1 MREASLKLISV
12 ACALIMVLTVF
23 QVITPNVSAYDQNE
37 TAESNPSMHYHRQ
50 LTVSNEGA
58 TSPASAMSSE
68 GTLHVVWVDLTSSGV
83 ELSYKHSID
92 NGTYF
97 TPDLII
103 SSNFYS
109 ITNIS
114 ISCQNDPYIGIAFE
128 GCLDESSDSTVYLLC
143 SSNGGLSWS
152 QAYQLCEGSS
162 PSVFARNGCLYLG
175 LTRPY
180 NNSFVF
186 SILNFTIDDNEVV
199 NSASMISLTIG
210 EGFGKITGDAS
221 EIYYAIRCSDGITYG
236 SIGYNGQQVDT
247 SRYVRNIYSGN
258 VSDLDLHLSDDRL
271 FIVWSL
277 NDDVDAYIFG
287 LISSSDHQSWAGI
300 DVSNAEG
307 GFGSVSITACGTGFF
322 VAWEN
327 DTKAWTEITASQLSS
342 DGTIIIDAMRL
353 STDRVESACPSVT
366 IDTNGEVAGIWVE
379 EHYQTTELFF
389 FQDIL
394 FKSLDIRSMAEY
406 IASLDDDIFTSS
418 SARSDL
424 IASIELITGCMDN
437 ADDEGAITEIG
448 SLLSKVDG
456 FIGGAT
462 GNDLI
467 DSFPVQIRIYDVLLS
482 VRDALSSSECPTGM
496 AISNL
501 ASTRDSS
508 SAVITWTTSSDATS
522 VVEYG
527 IDPSY
532 GSIATGVSGTAH
544 SVTITGLS
552 ASTTYYYKARSMST
566 VDPSYTAS
574 SASTFMTDDS
584 LSFIRALGTDSDV
597 IYISSSSVQIRWI
610 TTIESTSAVDYGL
623 TSSYGNTVDGT
634 SGVSHSV
641 TITGLLAG
649 TLYHYRVRSASL
661 SNSSDMVSSAD
672 ANFTTNAAEI
682 SSVTVTVLSSSS
694 VTIAWT
700 TSSSSTSIV
709 DYGNTSSYGST
720 ATGTNGTSHSVTLT
734 GLLAATAYHFRVRSI
749 SLTNYTDVDC
759 SADGSFTT
767 GSAEISSVTVTMS
780 GSSVTITWT
789 TTSTRTTV
797 VEYGTDSSYGN
808 IKTGV
813 SGTSHWV
820 TITGLY
826 PSTTYHFRAKSVS
839 SSTYYSTDR
848 TFTTGISAISDIV
861 ISIGS
866 TSTII
871 TWTTSSPSGTSEIEY
886 GTDSSYGCSAT
897 GTTSGTSHTVTL
909 TGLSSSTTYYFRAKT
924 VRSQNIYYSVETVF
938 STPAITISDISII
951 SVSPSSI
958 AITWT
963 TSLSGTSV
971 VDYGTTTLYGST
983 VTGTTGT
990 SHSVTLTGLSSTTT
1004 YHFRVRSISATN
1016 SSDTVNSNDST
1027 FRSGMIISGIT
1038 VTSINSITVT
1048 IAWTNSDGC
1057 TSVIEYGTTVSYGSS
1072 ISDGN
1077 NTSHSVTLTGLSPST
1092 TYHYR
1097 IKLISETDSS
1107 DVTPS
1112 LDRTFTTNPSE
1123 ISVITVS
1130 GISSTSVT
1138 ITWTTASIGTS
1149 VIDYGTTTSY
1159 GNTATGT
1166 SGTSH
1171 SVTLTGLTYNT
1182 TYHFR
1187 AKSVLSSSTYYS
1199 SDTTFTTS
1207 SPEII
1212 DVAVMINSGSIVIS
1226 WTTSSRG
1233 TSVVEYGVTTSYGS
1247 TVTDD
1252 TSTYSHSVTI
1262 TGLPTATTYHF
1273 RAKSVIYSQSAYSA
1287 DTTFTTAGITISSI
1301 SLTNVNSNSVKI
1313 TWTTSASGTS
1323 TVEYGAT
1330 SSYGLTA
1337 ISSGGTSHSVTL
1349 TGLSPATTY
1358 HYRVVSTSATTSS
1371 DTAYSTDSTFTSIPA
1386 EVSSVT
1392 VTISYTSV
1400 TFVWNTGATMT
1411 SLVEYGTTSSY
1422 GSTATGND
1430 GTHHSVTITNIPS
1443 AATYHFR
1450 VVSSKLNSDHVTY
1463 QYSYSADSMFIIS
1476 ALTISDVVV
1485 TPVNSITVTIA
1496 WNTSISG
1503 TSVIEYG
1510 TDSSYGCAVTGTSGN
1525 GRYHSVS
1532 LTSLSASTTYHYQIV
1547 SASLT
1552 NSSDIAYS
1560 ADSTFTTGA
1569 AEISL
1574 VVVTLIG
1581 SNSVSITWTTV
1592 RSSTSVVEYGLTS
1605 SYGSTATGKSNTLL
1619 HSVTLTG
1626 LSSTTVYHFRAKSV
1640 TTLYGTYYSEDITF
1654 DTPAI
1659 AISSV
1664 TAVHVSSTSIN
1675 IMWTTSIS
1683 GTSVVEYGTNSSYG
1697 SSITSTS
1704 GTSHCVA
1711 LTGLPSDVTYHFR
1724 VRSAS
1729 TTNSSDIT
1737 CSNDST
1743 FRCGITASNIAV
1755 VPVSSTSVT
1764 ITWTTSLS
1772 GTSVVNYGTTTSYGS
1787 TATGSS
1793 GTSHSV
1799 TLTGLTYSTIYHFRV
1814 RSTSATNSS
1823 DIAFGNDSTFRS
1835 GIAVSNVRCTVGT
1848 SSATVTWTT
1857 SISGSTVVE
1866 YGPTSSYGHTK
1877 TSWSSGTSH
1886 SVTITGLSSAT
1897 TYHFRVK
1904 SVSSSYSSDIGY
1916 SNDSTFV
1923 TPAITISDIAYGVSG
1938 PSVVITWATSV
1949 TGSSIVEYGLTIG
1962 YGNTVSDT
1970 RNVLSHSLTISG
1982 LASATTYHFMV
1993 SSVSS
1998 TNSSDTSY
2006 GVDATFSTSSIT
2018 ITSSQTTVL
2027 SSTSARIIWNTDF
2040 AGSTMIEYGRT
2051 TSYGTTTIIC
2061 GNSTYHSITL
2071 SGLNYNTRYYY
2082 RVTSVSQSNSADSV
2096 QHEGY
2101 FTTPVVTISNL
2112 ATVTTNYTASIT
2124 WATNIAATTV
2134 VEYGTTT
2141 SYGLTVTGDN
2151 GASHSVSI
2159 IDLLPGTT
2167 YYYRVKST
2175 STTYGSDVKTLTGS
2189 FTTKSVNDA
2198 EKGIDA
2204 GSNITGA
2211 LHIVTGSF
2219 SGALF
2224 SQYDV
2229 SDYYKVY
2236 ANSGQ
2241 QIQIILTVPSG
2252 CNYDLYL
2259 LDSSGAS
2266 MGTSNNAAGQT
2277 DSIDFIA
2284 PSSGYWY
2291 IAITWVSGAGSC
2303 VYQCSVDVSAGQD
2316 IYDLDVGSPG
2326 DSIISDHLPG
2336 ICIHDVDDLWKD
2348 PVESVRQ
2355 CGENAAFLLNLYEV
2369 SYQAGVGYLITLR
2382 YYATAPTAVQV
2393 LCNGV
2398 WVNVAALPAP
2408 SSYWSYSFVLSSEYI
2423 NDALP
2428 GEMGCNVELR
2438 FDHAL
2443 KVDTISAVAYSYT
2456 TDLSLP
2462 IIANHNPGIALMS
2475 GWTIENGIANGTDGS
2490 TLTVS
2495 VPLTTVSY
2503 DLTFTYLNASDG
2515 MAIDMYTS
2523 AGWASV
2529 GALNRWG
2536 SSATVTLNY
2545 LSYYDSDPT
2554 LTGMNLLL
2562 RVSGGQFDLTNLT
2575 SVAIMPSAAFTDV
2588 GVAGDS
2594 AFSGLTTKLF
2604 GASVLDD
2611 GRWSGIT
2618 TIGGVSVRTVTSS
2631 VAFFYLNA
2639 PVSDQSYRIDITYK
2653 TSSTSGGIYQLL
2665 SSTSSKK
2672 LGTLTGD
2679 GTWRTLS
2686 VWVSSDSFMDG
2697 AAGSF
2702 INAKFRISY
2711 ASGTLVS
2718 SFTIYVDSDKDTL
2731 TDCQETVNYGTDP
2744 FSADTDS
2751 DGLNDNVELSSLWN
2765 TDPCDADTDSD
2776 GLMDGSEIWSQSW
2789 SNDEFYNVTY
2799 NADALISY
2807 TLPALANVTGAMI
2820 LIGITSESMSD
2831 IAVYI
2836 RMDSGSWKTLLYRT
2850 ASGPTIYVSYDLLA
2864 NRYVSS
2870 NFASSHTW
2878 CIKVK
2883 DLNNNN
2889 IGGEVQ
2895 YVTIQVSGTTDP
2907 KDSDTDGDGILDGEE
2922 VDPGVDGW
2930 STNPV
2935 LADTDGDDLSDYIEI
2950 NGIYTP
2956 CLTET
2961 DPTLKDTDGDGYSDS
2976 DDLYMG
2982 DAVVRVTIET
2992 LKTLVIYWFDQHE
3005 INVVFV
3011 IKYIEGG
3018 QELATKEVVDAYYNT
3033 IEELGWAYDIDIPD
3047 NATTV
3052 TIGIEAAGKDCSVY
3066 GGDLKLDIN
3075 STDSEELRFVWHIDP
3090 DDPYYGYGQGSGG
3103 EDDAEIGYSLQLCC
3117 AEKANVIIINGTGD
3131 GGDYGLDEV
3140 SPGVYRYSA
3149 DEQAYMINLNVSSAS
3164 THFVQGMNTIILPR
3178 AIALECQL
3186 NDTLYDLGSMISS
3199 NVLYNASFY
3208 STNMSSSTSSSHI
3221 VVVITK
3227 NVTATQAEDI
3237 LEMLTHNS
3245 TNARIGNNVTISSTA
3260 LYLLH
3265 LPGDILSAIPTTVE
3279 NAGLGSGPSYFT
3291 WGGLI
3296 KTIVNMT
3303 FNFLFWW
3310 AAGGV
3315 LLLWLHLTAIGLEAK
3330 GGLWAGVGA
3339 MVEDALDHIVDGLN
3353 ALKDMLLDFVY
3364 DTILTSISSFI
3375 GDIWSGVVSWGFGLV
3390 ASLYQLGGQ
3399 VDFGS
3404 MSVAQ
3409 AADQFVDALIFNG
3422 VFLCVVALA
3431 IALYAV
3437 MLVLNPVIAPYAF
3450 VLSEV
3455 APLLIIAILMGGSG
3469 LLTGASSS
3477 GIAMASDIVD
3487 LISEF
3492 LGDGLVIFETTMWS
3506 IITSVVGSFMT
3517 TVATAVKVCANT
3529 IFSFVVSIVGAI
3541 LSFTALTQINDLTT
3555 DFSIIMGIIGC
3566 VASGIGFLLAL
3577 TGPNLDGKICPG
3589 FTAVS
3594 KLISGLSF
3602 GVSIL
3607 SLGETY
3613 QKYAT
3618 GE

>member
-1 MREASLKLISV
+1 
-12 ACALIMVLTVF
+12 MVLTVF
-23 QVITPNVSAYDQNE
+23 QVTTTNVSANDPGE
-37 TAESNPSMHYHRQ
+37 IVEINPTTHDHRQ
-50 LTVSNEGA
+50 LTISNEGA
-58 TSPASAMSSE
+58 ASPASAMSSE
-68 GTLHVVWVDLTSSGV
+68 GTLHVVWVDMTSSGA
-83 ELSYKHSID
+83 ELSYKQSID

-114 ISCQNDPYIGIAFE
+114 ISCQNDLDIGIAFE
-128 GCLDESSDSTVYLLC
+128 GCLDESSDPTVYLLC

-162 PSVFARNGCLYLG
+162 PSVFSRNGCLYLG

-186 SILNFTIDDNEVV
+186 SILNFTIDNNEVV

-221 EIYYAIRCSDGITYG
+221 EIYYAVRCSDGITYG
-236 SIGYNGQQVDT
+236 SIGYDGQQVDA

-277 NDDVDAYIFG
+277 NDDVEAYIFG
-287 LISSSDHQSWAGI
+287 LISSSDHQSWTAI

-307 GFGSVSITACGTGFF
+307 GFGSVSVTACSTGFF

-366 IDTNGEVAGIWVE
+366 TDANGEVVGIWVE

-418 SARSDL
+418 TARSVL

-456 FIGGAT
+456 FMGGAT

-482 VRDALSSSECPTGM
+482 VRDTLSSSECPTGM

-501 ASTRDSS
+501 ASAGDSN

-532 GSIATGVSGTAH
+532 GSIATGVSGTSH
-544 SVTITGLS
+544 TVTITGLS

-566 VDPSYTAS
+566 VNPSYTAS
-574 SASTFMTDDS
+574 STATFTTDDS
-584 LSFIRALGTDSDV
+584 LNFIRALGTDSDV
-597 IYISSSSVQIRWI
+597 IQISSSSVRIRW
-610 TTIESTSAVDYGL
+610 TTSIESTSVVDYGP
-623 TSSYGNTVDGT
+623 TSSYGSTVDGT

-649 TLYHYRVRSASL
+649 TLYHYRVRSVSL
-661 SNSSDMVSSAD
+661 SDPSEMISGTD

-694 VTIAWT
+694 VTIAWA
-700 TSSSSTSIV
+700 TSLTSTSYV

-720 ATGTNGTSHSVTLT
+720 ATGMNGTSHSVTLN

-749 SLTNYTDVDC
+749 SLTNDTDVDC
-759 SADGSFTT
+759 SADGSLTT
-767 GSAEISSVTVTMS
+767 GSAEISSVTVTVSSSHVTFSWTTSSYASSIVEYGASSSYDSVMTGSS
-780 GSSVTITWT
+780 GVSHSVTI
-789 TTSTRTTV
+789 S
-797 VEYGTDSSYGN
+797 
-808 IKTGV
+808 
-813 SGTSHWV
+813 
-820 TITGLY
+820 GLY
-826 PSTTYHFRAKSVS
+826 PCTSYHYRVKSVS
-839 SSTYYSTDR
+839 SSTSYSTDR
-848 TFTTGISAISDIV
+848 TFVTGNSAISNIIV
-861 ISIGS
+861 TIGS
-866 TSTII
+866 TSTTIV
-871 TWTTSSPSGTSEIEY
+871 WTTSFKTGTSVVEY

-897 GTTSGTSHTVTL
+897 GTTSGYTHTVTM
-909 TGLSSSTTYYFRAKT
+909 TGLPSSTTYCFRAKS
-924 VRSQNIYYSVETVF
+924 VYSSEIYYSVETVF
-938 STPAITISDISII
+938 STPAIMVADVCLTA
-951 SVSPSSI
+951 VSSSSI
-958 AITWT
+958 VITWA

-971 VDYGTTTLYGST
+971 VDYGTTSSYGNT
-983 VTGTTGT
+983 VTGINGT
-990 SHSVTLTGLSSTTT
+990 LHSVTLTGLTATT
-1004 YHFRVRSISATN
+1004 YHFRVRSVSLTN
-1016 SSDTVNSNDST
+1016 LSDTGYSNDSI
-1027 FRSGMIISGIT
+1027 FRPDMMISDIT
-1038 VTSINSITVT
+1038 VTLVNSITVT
-1048 IAWTNSDGC
+1048 ICWA
-1057 TSVIEYGTTVSYGSS
+1057 TSTDSSSEVEYGITSSYGSS

-1077 NTSHSVTLTGLSPST
+1077 GTSHSVTLTDLSPST

-1097 IKLISETDSS
+1097 INAISTTDPSVYSS
-1107 DVTPS
+1107 S
-1112 LDRTFTTNPSE
+1112 LDRTFTTNAPE
-1123 ISVITVS
+1123 INNIVVTDRTSN
-1130 GISSTSVT
+1130 SVT
-1138 ITWTTASIGTS
+1138 ITWTTNQLSTS
-1149 VIDYGTTTSY
+1149 VVDYGTTSSY
-1159 GNTATGT
+1159 GNRTTGT
-1166 SGTSH
+1166 SDTHH
-1171 SVTLTGLTYNT
+1171 SVTLTGLSAT
-1182 TYHFR
+1182 TIYHFR
-1187 AKSVLSSSTYYS
+1187 AMSVLSSITYYS
-1199 SDTTFTTS
+1199 ADTTFTTG
-1207 SPEII
+1207 SPEITNVNVNVHP
-1212 DVAVMINSGSIVIS
+1212 DSVVIS
-1226 WTTSSRG
+1226 WLSLPGEG
-1233 TSVVEYGVTTSYGS
+1233 TVEYGVTTSYGS
-1247 TVTDD
+1247 TATD
-1252 TSTYSHSVTI
+1252 YSISGSYSVTI
-1262 TGLPTATTYHF
+1262 TGLPTNATFHF
-1273 RAKSVIYSQSAYSA
+1273 RVKTLHSYQADYSA
-1287 DTTFTTAGITISSI
+1287 DATFTIAGITISAV
-1301 SLTNVNSNSVKI
+1301 SLTNINSNSVKV

-1323 TVEYGAT
+1323 TVEYGTT
-1330 SSYGLTA
+1330 SSYDLATTGS
-1337 ISSGGTSHSVTL
+1337 IGTSHSITL
-1349 TGLSPATTY
+1349 TGLSPATLY
-1358 HYRVVSTSATTSS
+1358 HYRVVSTSATASS
-1371 DTAYSTDSTFTSIPA
+1371 DIDYSNDSTFTSMSA
-1386 EVSSVT
+1386 EISSVT
-1392 VTISYTSV
+1392 VTIGLTSA
-1400 TFVWNTGATMT
+1400 TFVWDTGATMT

-1463 QYSYSADSMFIIS
+1463 QYAYSADSMFTIS
-1476 ALTISDVVV
+1476 ALAISDVVV

-1532 LTSLSASTTYHYQIV
+1532 LTSLSASTTYHYRIV

-1569 AEISL
+1569 AEISH
-1574 VVVTLIG
+1574 VVVTLLG
-1581 SNSVSITWTTV
+1581 SNSASITWTTV
-1592 RSSTSVVEYGLTS
+1592 RSSTSVVEFGLTS
-1605 SYGSTATGKSNTLL
+1605 SYGSTATGNSNTLA

-1626 LSSTTVYHFRAKSV
+1626 LSSATVYHFRAKSV

-1659 AISSV
+1659 AMSSV
-1664 TAVHVSSTSIN
+1664 TAVHISSTSVN

-1697 SSITSTS
+1697 SSITGTS

-1711 LTGLPSDVTYHFR
+1711 LTGLPSDVIYHFR

-1743 FRCGITASNIAV
+1743 FRCGITVSNIAV

-1772 GTSVVNYGTTTSYGS
+1772 GTSVVNYGATSSYGS

-1799 TLTGLTYSTIYHFRV
+1799 TLTGLTYSTTYHFRV

-1823 DIAFGNDSTFRS
+1823 DIAFGNDSTFRP
-1835 GIAVSNVRCTVGT
+1835 GIVVSNVKCTVST

-1866 YGPTSSYGHTK
+1866 YGPTSSYGYTK

-1904 SVSSSYSSDIGY
+1904 SVSSTYSSDIGY

-1938 PSVVITWATSV
+1938 PSAVITWTTSV
-1949 TGSSIVEYGLTIG
+1949 TGSSVVEYGLTTG

-1970 RNVLSHSLTISG
+1970 RNVLSHSLTLSG

-2018 ITSSQTTVL
+2018 ITSLQTTVL
-2027 SSTSARIIWNTDF
+2027 SSTSARIVWNTDF

-2124 WATNIAATTV
+2124 WSTNIAATTV

-2167 YYYRVKST
+2167 YYYRVKSA

-2252 CNYDLYL
+2252 YNYDLYL

-2266 MGTSNNAAGQT
+2266 MGASNNAAGQT

-2291 IAITWVSGAGSC
+2291 IAITWVSGTGSC
-2303 VYQCSVDVSAGQD
+2303 TYSCSVDVSAGQD
-2316 IYDLDVGSPG
+2316 IYDLDVGSSG

-2336 ICIHDVDDLWKD
+2336 MSIHDVNDLWKD
-2348 PVESVRQ
+2348 PVGSVRQ

-2369 SYQAGVGYLITLR
+2369 SYQAGVGYLITIR
-2382 YYATAPTAVQV
+2382 YYATAPTAVQA

-2398 WVNVAALPAP
+2398 WVNIAALPAP

-2428 GEMGCNVELR
+2428 GEIGCNVELR

-2462 IIANHNPGIALMS
+2462 IMANHNPGIALMS

-2523 AGWASV
+2523 AGWTSV

-2545 LSYYDSDPT
+2545 LNYYDSDT
-2554 LTGMNLLL
+2554 TVTGMNLLL

-2604 GASVLDD
+2604 GVSVLDD

-2618 TIGGVSVRTVTSS
+2618 TTDGVSVRTVTSS
-2631 VAFFYLNA
+2631 VAYFYLNA

-2665 SSTSSKK
+2665 SSTPSKK

-2686 VWVSSDSFMDG
+2686 VWVSPDSFMDG

-2702 INAKFRISY
+2702 INAKFSIGD
-2711 ASGTLVS
+2711 ANGTLVS
-2718 SFTIYVDSDKDTL
+2718 SFTVNVDSDKDTL
-2731 TDCQETVNYGTDP
+2731 TDSQETVNYGTDP

-2751 DGLNDNVELSSLWN
+2751 DGLNDNEELSSLWDS
-2765 TDPCDADTDSD
+2765 DPCDADTDSD

-2807 TLPALANVTGAMI
+2807 SLPALANVTGAML

-2850 ASGPTIYVSYDLLA
+2850 ASGSTIYASYDLLA
-2864 NRYVSS
+2864 NRYASS

-2878 CIKVK
+2878 CIKVN
-2883 DLNNNN
+2883 DLNHND

-2895 YVTIQVSGTTDP
+2895 YVTLQVSGTTDP
-2907 KDSDTDGDGILDGEE
+2907 KDPDTDGDGILDGEE
-2922 VDPGVDGW
+2922 VDLGVDGW

-2935 LADTDGDDLSDYIEI
+2935 LSDTDGDDLSDYIEI

-2956 CLTET
+2956 CHTET
-2961 DPTLKDTDGDGYSDS
+2961 DPTLKDTDGDGYNDS

-2982 DAVVRVTIET
+2982 DAVLRVTLLNYSSLASYGVWPNE
-2992 LKTLVIYWFDQHE
+2992 QE
-3005 INVVFV
+3005 IVDVFFV
-3011 IKYIEGG
+3011 ITYVQGNE
-3018 QELATKEVVDAYYNT
+3018 ELATKQLIDAHKDQMYYLN
-3033 IEELGWAYDIDIPD
+3033 WKYDIDIPD
-3047 NATTV
+3047 NATCV
-3052 TIGIEAAGKDCSVY
+3052 SMIFEAVAEDAAESGIGDG
-3066 GGDLKLDIN
+3066 KLDIDN
-3075 STDSEELRFVWHIDP
+3075 GLGTDTYNVDWNI
-3090 DDPYYGYGQGSGG
+3090 SGTPFFG
-3103 EDDAEIGYSLQLCC
+3103 IGTDGGDRGAYLSVKLQVAT

-3149 DEQAYMINLNVSSAS
+3149 DEQVYLINLNVSSAS
-3164 THFVQGMNTIILPR
+3164 THFEQGMNTIILPR

-3186 NDTLYDLGSMISS
+3186 NDTLYDLGSMNSS
-3199 NVLYNASFY
+3199 NALYNASFY

-3227 NVTATQAEDI
+3227 NVTATQAEAI
-3237 LEMLTHNS
+3237 LAMLTFNS
-3245 TNARIGNNVTISSTA
+3245 TNARIGNNVTISSSA
-3260 LYLLH
+3260 IYLLH
-3265 LPGDILSAIPTTVE
+3265 LPGDVLSAIPTSVE
-3279 NAGLGSGPSYFT
+3279 NAGMGEGPSYFSLT
-3291 WGGLI
+3291 GLVTDLAEMAFGFLVWLATGGL
-3296 KTIVNMT
+3296 
-3303 FNFLFWW
+3303 LLLL
-3310 AAGGV
+3310 AHLV
-3315 LLLWLHLTAIGLEAK
+3315 LLGLEAIAN
-3330 GGLWAGVGA
+3330 LASSAASAIMEAV
-3339 MVEDALDHIVDGLN
+3339 DAIVDAFCAFVDWAIEFIKSTIRSSMNGMINGLQQLGN
-3353 ALKDMLLDFVY
+3353 AFCGQMQMSCNAAAIDYNATGAVSQEQISKIATALIGTFFISLL
-3364 DTILTSISSFI
+3364 TIGYVIITALIILSIVTNVFSFLVGLVVSTLLTFIVVELFMSTISYLQGDDPLDSLSTFLSSFI
-3375 GDIWSGVVSWGFGLV
+3375 TSQGGDPDDQYLSAAVDVVI
-3390 ASLYQLGGQ
+3390 
-3399 VDFGS
+3399 
-3404 MSVAQ
+3404 SVF
-3409 AADQFVDALIFNG
+3409 D
-3422 VFLCVVALA
+3422 
-3431 IALYAV
+3431 
-3437 MLVLNPVIAPYAF
+3437 
-3450 VLSEV
+3450 
-3455 APLLIIAILMGGSG
+3455 IIAIGVLKVSLPGGYDAFPKA
-3469 LLTGASSS
+3469 LAAS
-3477 GIAMASDIVD
+3477 IC
-3487 LISEF
+3487 
-3492 LGDGLVIFETTMWS
+3492 GLVIAIYAGTMTSSFGGLLLGVLGLELSLYGLAES
-3506 IITSVVGSFMT
+3506 IKGLSKPSLDSNSKIAFGF
-3517 TVATAVKVCANT
+3517 N
-3529 IFSFVVSIVGAI
+3529 IVVSLVGTVKAAWDVWGSVQE
-3541 LSFTALTQINDLTT
+3541 LRHGN
-3555 DFSIIMGIIGC
+3555 
-3566 VASGIGFLLAL
+3566 
-3577 TGPNLDGKICPG
+3577 
-3589 FTAVS
+3589 
-3594 KLISGLSF
+3594 
-3602 GVSIL
+3602 
-3607 SLGETY
+3607 
-3613 QKYAT
+3613 
-3618 GE
+3618 